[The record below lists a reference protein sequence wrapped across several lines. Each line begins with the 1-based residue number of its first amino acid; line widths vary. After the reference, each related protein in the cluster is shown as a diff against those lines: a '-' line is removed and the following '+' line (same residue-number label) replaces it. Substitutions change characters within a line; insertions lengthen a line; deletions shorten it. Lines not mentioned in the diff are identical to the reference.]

1 MRSSDVCGSPSWL
14 WRQLRAC
21 ASVLLCIGLS
31 AAALPASAHKASDAY
46 LQLQTKADNMLAARW
61 DIALRDLD
69 ATLDLDVNA
78 DRKLSW
84 GEVRTR
90 IDDIQAYAL
99 GHLRFQQGRCALAPA
114 EPAAVED
121 RIDGAY
127 LVLWLQGRCEP
138 AATLEV
144 DYRLFREIDPTH
156 RGLLRVASA
165 SGTVAVL
172 SLDPAG
178 GPVSI
183 AWPGEAA
190 ATASVN
196 VPTASAAPAAPAAS
210 TATAAGHGFFRD
222 GVHHILIGYD
232 HVLFLICLLL
242 PAVLRRRD
250 DRWQPV
256 ATWREAVW
264 PMLGLVTMFTIAHS
278 ITLALASFKLITV
291 SPRVIEPAIAITIIV
306 AALDNLHP
314 VLRGRRKLFTFL
326 FGLIH
331 GFGFASVLG
340 ELELPALGFATALFQ
355 FNLGVEAGQLVIVS
369 VALALLLILR
379 GWRGYPSV
387 VLKAG
392 SGLAVML
399 AALWLV
405 ERVWDVQ
412 LLPAFRLT

>member
-1 MRSSDVCGSPSWL
+1 M
-14 WRQLRAC
+14 
-21 ASVLLCIGLS
+21 
-31 AAALPASAHKASDAY
+31 AHKASDAY
-46 LQLQTKADNMLAARW
+46 LQLHRTADNMLAARW

-90 IDDIQAYAL
+90 IDDIRTYAMT
-99 GHLRFQQGRCALAPA
+99 HLQFQHGRCTLVPTD
-114 EPAAVED
+114 PAAVED
-121 RIDGAY
+121 RVDGAY
-127 LVLWLQGRCEP
+127 LVLWLQARCEA
-138 AATLEV
+138 AATLDI

-156 RGLLRVASA
+156 RGLLRVASDG
-165 SGTVAVL
+165 GTAAVL

-178 GPVSI
+178 GPVGI
-183 AWPGEAA
+183 AWPGAAA
-190 ATASVN
+190 ATTPVSS
-196 VPTASAAPAAPAAS
+196 SAALAGPAA
-210 TATAAGHGFFRD
+210 TAGTAAAADQGFFRD

-242 PAVLRRRD
+242 PAVLRRRAD
-250 DRWQPV
+250 GWQPV

-278 ITLALASFKLITV
+278 ITLALASFELITI
-291 SPRVIEPAIAITIIV
+291 SPRVIEPAIALTIIV
-306 AALDNLHP
+306 AAIDNLHP
-314 VLRGRRKLFTFL
+314 VLRGRRKLFSFL

-340 ELELPALGFATALFQ
+340 ELALPALGFASALFQ

-369 VALALLLILR
+369 VVLALLLLLR
-379 GWRGYPSV
+379 RWRGYPPI
-387 VLKAG
+387 VLRAG
-392 SGLAVML
+392 SVLAATL

-412 LLPAFRLT
+412 LLPAW